1 MRHPFILLAAFLP
14 VGFAGSH
21 VQAQLIDQQV
31 PFQTQG
37 DSFYDATG
45 VNWGVR
51 GPGFFANFGGNV
63 APPFGGF
70 DPNSGSRTNFGF
82 RNGPWSGSLG
92 LSLNQGS
99 SRSNV
104 STSASLTTTP
114 GYPGSI
120 TSQTV
125 RPFVTGVVP
134 IVGGAPLG
142 IVNPPVSSSGQ
153 QQLTDVR
160 QQKLHGIEQRQRAQW
175 DARQKQAYS
184 SFQRGVTAEEKGNLR
199 MARANYQNALR
210 VAEGELRGQIMQR
223 MRARG
228 W

>member
-1 MRHPFILLAAFLP
+1 MRHFFILLVACLLTGFGAA
-14 VGFAGSH
+14 H
-21 VQAQLIDQQV
+21 VSAQLIHQQV

-45 VNWGVR
+45 VNWGIR

-63 APPFGGF
+63 VPPFGGF
-70 DPNSGSRTNFGF
+70 DPNSGSRTNIGF
-82 RNGPWSGSLG
+82 RNGPWSGNLG

-134 IVGGAPLG
+134 IVGGAPIG
-142 IVNPPVSSSGQ
+142 IVHPPVTSSGQ
-153 QQLTDVR
+153 QQLADVR
-160 QQKLHGIEQRQRAQW
+160 RQKLFDIEQRQRAQW
-175 DARQKQAYS
+175 DARQKQAYA

-210 VAEGELRGQIMQR
+210 VAEGELRGQIVQR

>member
-1 MRHPFILLAAFLP
+1 MKHFFMLAACLLI
-14 VGFAGSH
+14 GFDVSY
-21 VQAQLIDQQV
+21 VSAQLIHQQV

-63 APPFGGF
+63 VPPFGGF
-70 DPNSGSRTNFGF
+70 DPNSGSGTSIGF
-82 RNGPWSGSLG
+82 RNGPWSGNLG

-104 STSASLTTTP
+104 SSSASLTTTP

-125 RPFVTGVVP
+125 QPFVTGVVP
-134 IVGGAPLG
+134 IVGGAPLA
-142 IVNPPVSSSGQ
+142 IVNPPVTSSGQ

-160 QQKLHGIEQRQRAQW
+160 QQKLFDIERRQRAQW
-175 DARQKQAYS
+175 DARQKQAYA
-184 SFQRGVTAEEKGNLR
+184 SFQRGLVAEEKGNLR

-210 VAEGELRGQIMQR
+210 VAEGELRGQIVQR